1 MMKAS
6 NERTSVP
13 GRIDDKV
20 RAWARENEPD
30 LYNYSSPS
38 SWYRA
43 ALSAGVIERSGY
55 DLMFTYYGDRW
66 CYTGD

>member
-1 MMKAS
+1 MGGTKD
-6 NERTSVP
+6 
-13 GRIDDKV
+13 IDQTV

-43 ALSAGVIERSGY
+43 ALSGGVIVRSEY